1 MRRYA
6 GESEG
11 TSDEGGDALGLGYG
25 SDDGSGSEAGDSQE
39 AKPSDS
45 AAEEAPKAGSAAKE
59 GAAQSAAEEDA
70 AAQRQ
75 VADSATEEAAEAQ
88 TQASSAPEARTQ
100 HGEQAP
106 ASVRDHAQ
114 PQKGQS
120 MGDAAG
126 RESNPGCG
134 ADPEQARAEHS
145 AGISG
150 KDAGKA
156 PEARQSLANGKAPV
170 PLYSKGSRSVQ
181 SP

>member
-1 MRRYA
+1 MRCYA
-6 GESEG
+6 DESEG
-11 TSDEGGDALGLGYG
+11 TSDGGGDALGLGYG
-25 SDDGSGSEAGDSQE
+25 SDDGSGSEDGDSQE
-39 AKPSDS
+39 AQPSDS

-59 GAAQSAAEEDA
+59 SAAESAAEEDA

-88 TQASSAPEARTQ
+88 TQASSAPAHTQ
-100 HGEQAP
+100 HGEQAL

-120 MGDAAG
+120 MGNAAG
-126 RESNPGCG
+126 RESKPGCG
-134 ADPEQARAEHS
+134 ADPEQARADHS